1 MRSIFISIMTFLMM
15 TACTTAPEVNIGIV
29 PAPVSVSVKEHG
41 RFALGDN
48 ITVKA
53 ASEDLLA
60 PAAVF
65 FVFRI
70 CLYRL
75 FPCLATRNMPCFFL
89 LLPLVK
95 KNAARGCF
103 EGRRMCP
110 GGAS

>member
-29 PAPVSVSVKEHG
+29 PAPVSVNVKEHG

-65 FVFRI
+65 AEQAGRI
-70 CLYRL
+70 LGYVPEVMSGKSGRNAICVSVDPSLEKEEYRRYL
-75 FPCLATRNMPCFFL
+75 
-89 LLPLVK
+89 
-95 KNAARGCF
+95 
-103 EGRRMCP
+103 
-110 GGAS
+110 S